1 MLGLG
6 GGDDPPRWF
15 VLDAAAVDD
24 IDYSGGK
31 TLDELADQ
39 LHERNVVLVLCE
51 VDDKV
56 RRQLDTFG
64 IAAKIGAEHIY
75 ETVDDA
81 VEGFKAGG

>member
-1 MLGLG
+1 M
-6 GGDDPPRWF
+6 
-15 VLDAAAVDD
+15 
-24 IDYSGGK
+24 
-31 TLDELADQ
+31 
-39 LHERNVVLVLCE
+39 LVLCE